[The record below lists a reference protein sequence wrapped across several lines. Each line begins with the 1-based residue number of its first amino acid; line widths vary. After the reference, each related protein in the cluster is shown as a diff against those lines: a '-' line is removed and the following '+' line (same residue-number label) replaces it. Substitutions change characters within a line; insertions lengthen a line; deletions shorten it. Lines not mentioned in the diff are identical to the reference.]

1 MADSKHTITIKSEDS
16 GKSRGV
22 GGSGDVGGGDFLK
35 IFQQEVAKLKEA
47 ILRER
52 PELTRGEAQREAQQE
67 VSRQLAAAKKQE
79 RDEGRPRQAQPTAL
93 TEEDEYQLQPVSET
107 TGEEYSGY
115 GLAPMEEEEEDI
127 RNVRAQSFLKEAIQ
141 EQKESGDATAGPA
154 FGEGVAEV
162 ESVKADP
169 KSTLVQMV
177 GQENA
182 DALAQEQRRQALTPA
197 MASEGD
203 EGDFDDADDQLQD
216 DVEGSAEASD
226 TEEEDETKQ
235 LVAASTEE
243 EDKSSGFFQRQ
254 GGKLGGAA
262 AGAVGGVV
270 GGTVGAIG
278 GAFAGNPMVGAKIGA
293 SLGSSALKP
302 IGKAIGQG
310 VGAIADGATQL
321 AGDAVQT
328 TTGDATGA
336 AAATAGGFATAS
348 EGVLKAFGDLGGMI
362 PGIGGILET
371 AFDGLA
377 EAIGPI
383 AEGFVQLFSA
393 MDKASEEVAAFNP
406 GILGERIETD
416 LDMLF
421 KKMERAQQ
429 AGDEFA
435 EFEAAKG
442 DMMSVFE
449 DVKTGLF
456 KILGPLVTLGTKL
469 LTRLLELFLDWLPTI
484 GEFIAALLEGLAWIV
499 DWFDGSGVSE
509 AQQAIL
515 DTAVSVRKAA
525 KEVEQWH
532 DEDKEKEQKNYM
544 GEIDQW
550 LTGGFLE
557 NDHIGAVGPAPPGVL

>member
-1 MADSKHTITIKSEDS
+1 MADSKHTITIKSEDG

-22 GGSGDVGGGDFLK
+22 SGSEPKLDPADFMKL
-35 IFQQEVAKLKEA
+35 FQQEVNKLKEA
-47 ILRER
+47 ILQEN
-52 PELTRGEAQREAQQE
+52 PEMSRGEAQRQAQRE
-67 VSRQLAAAKKQE
+67 VSEQLQTTRRRNEGVIEPSSTGDDEELKLAPPIEINPRTILPEDPIGFEEDSDEDIARSQDMLRKMASSRNEPTKSPGVDP
-79 RDEGRPRQAQPTAL
+79 DEGIFDDSSDQLKSTVS
-93 TEEDEYQLQPVSET
+93 EKDEDEDFSKNLLDK
-107 TGEEYSGY
+107 EE
-115 GLAPMEEEEEDI
+115 
-127 RNVRAQSFLKEAIQ
+127 RNASLRAV
-141 EQKESGDATAGPA
+141 
-154 FGEGVAEV
+154 FGVD
-162 ESVKADP
+162 S
-169 KSTLVQMV
+169 
-177 GQENA
+177 
-182 DALAQEQRRQALTPA
+182 
-197 MASEGD
+197 D
-203 EGDFDDADDQLQD
+203 EGTFDDSDDQLQD

-243 EDKSSGFFQRQ
+243 EDKSGGFLQRQ
-254 GGKLGGAA
+254 GGKLGGV
-262 AGAVGGVV
+262 AGRVAGTAI
-270 GGTVGAIG
+270 GGTLGAIG
-278 GAFAGNPMVGAKIGA
+278 GSFIGQPMLGA
-293 SLGSSALKP
+293 SIGGSIAGAAGSAV
-302 IGKAIGQG
+302 GQAVGQG
-310 VGAIADGATQL
+310 VGAVAGGATQFVGG
-321 AGDAVQT
+321 AIQT

-348 EGVLKAFGDLGGMI
+348 EGVLKSFGDLAGMI
-362 PGIGGILET
+362 PGVGGILEA

-377 EAIGPI
+377 EAIGPV

-499 DWFDGSGVSE
+499 DWFDGSGVSA

>member
-47 ILRER
+47 ILQER
-52 PELTRGEAQREAQQE
+52 PEMSRGEAQREAQRE
-67 VSRQLAAAKKQE
+67 VSKQLAAAKKQE

-154 FGEGVAEV
+154 FAEGVAEV
-162 ESVKADP
+162 ESVKADS

-203 EGDFDDADDQLQD
+203 EGDFDDADDQLQED
-216 DVEGSAEASD
+216 GEKSSEASNT
-226 TEEEDETKQ
+226 TEEDAVGQ
-235 LVAASTEE
+235 LVESTVEKEDKEGPKKKKGKYEKQIGDAGEAIGSTFFGEAGGVVGRKAGERIGQTVDLMDPMDKLKRLGRGAKQAGSLATQAVSTSTGDVAGAMQTTADAST
-243 EDKSSGFFQRQ
+243 
-254 GGKLGGAA
+254 A
-262 AGAVGGVV
+262 AVGGV
-270 GGTVGAIG
+270 GELIGDQLDAIG
-278 GAFAGNPMVGAKIGA
+278 LEV
-293 SLGSSALKP
+293 LGDVVREVADQF
-302 IGKAIGQG
+302 GKM
-310 VGAIADGATQL
+310 
-321 AGDAVQT
+321 
-328 TTGDATGA
+328 A
-336 AAATAGGFATAS
+336 AAAVKFITA
-348 EGVLKAFGDLGGMI
+348 V
-362 PGIGGILET
+362 
-371 AFDGLA
+371 
-377 EAIGPI
+377 
-383 AEGFVQLFSA
+383 
-393 MDKASEEVAAFNP
+393 DKASEEVAAFNP
-406 GILGERIETD
+406 QILGERIETD

-421 KKMERAQQ
+421 KKMDRAQKV
-429 AGDEFA
+429 GDEFA

-442 DMMSVFE
+442 DTMSVFE
-449 DVKTGLF
+449 DIKTALLKVMTPIATGIL
-456 KILGPLVTLGTKL
+456 KIITKL
-469 LTRLLELFLDWLPTI
+469 LETLLGWLPEI
-484 GEFIAALLEGLAWIV
+484 INFFALALEALAYIV
-499 DWFDGSGVSE
+499 DWIDGSGTSAVQE
-509 AQQAIL
+509 AIIRGANWL
-515 DTAVSVRKAA
+515 KKTS
-525 KEVEQWH
+525 KEIEQWH
-532 DEDKEKEQKNYM
+532 DEDKEKEEKNFM

-557 NDHIGAVGPAPPGVL
+557 NDHIGAVGPAPPGVM